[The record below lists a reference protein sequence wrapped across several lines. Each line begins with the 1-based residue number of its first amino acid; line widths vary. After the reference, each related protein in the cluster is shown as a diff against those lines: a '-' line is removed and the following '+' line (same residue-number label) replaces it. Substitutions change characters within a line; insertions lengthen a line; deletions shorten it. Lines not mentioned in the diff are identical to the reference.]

1 MPSVPTHIHTCAFEY
16 LRKDGSWPTN
26 LEVLPASYQELRGY
40 GDVSL
45 LEQACLGI
53 IGARRATPYGL
64 AVARMAGKIAAQSG
78 ICVVSGGAMG
88 CDFAAAQEA
97 LNAGGKVII
106 VSGCGPDVIYPRT
119 SREIFE
125 RCGSGEGLILSAEP
139 WKASP
144 RRYAF
149 PKRNVIIAALSH
161 SLIVTE
167 AGIKSG
173 TFSTAQAASEFDR
186 AIYAVPGSIF
196 SPNSQGTNRLIEE
209 GAVPIVDEVSL
220 EVSICS
226 DFGALRSMS
235 NVKKGPKP
243 RILEALIAQS
253 SRPDELGVQLD
264 EDVLTVIRTLSD
276 YESKGLVT
284 RLWDG
289 RYSAS
294 EKALMGGLGY
304 KQES

>member
-1 MPSVPTHIHTCAFEY
+1 MPAHIKTPAFEF
-16 LRKDGSWPTN
+16 LRKKGAWPET
-26 LEVLPASYQELRGY
+26 LDVLPDSYQELRGY
-40 GDVSL
+40 GDPSL
-45 LEQACLGI
+45 LEQPCIGI
-53 IGARRATPYGL
+53 IGARRATPYGI

-88 CDFAAAQEA
+88 CDYAATLEA
-97 LNAGGKVII
+97 LNNGGKAII

-125 RCGSGEGLILSAEP
+125 SCGAGKGVILSAEP
-139 WKASP
+139 WAATP

-161 SLIVTE
+161 ALIVTE

-173 TFSTAQAASEFDR
+173 TFSTAQAASEFCR
-186 AIYAVPGSIF
+186 TIYAVPGSIF

-220 EVSICS
+220 EVSICT
-226 DFGALRSMS
+226 DFGALRTLSAKTS
-235 NVKKGPKP
+235 GPKP
-243 RILEALIAQS
+243 RILEALIAQAY
-253 SRPDELGVQLD
+253 RPDELAVFLD
-264 EDVLTVIRTLSD
+264 ENVLTVVKTLSE
-276 YESKGLVT
+276 YEMKGIVT

-289 RYSAS
+289 RYSPT
-294 EKALMGGLGY
+294 EKAFMEALGY
-304 KQES
+304 K